1 MGFPPPLMTP
11 EKKKILEVTQKITE
25 LLTGEVPIRCQDVTV
40 YFSMEEWEY
49 IEGHKDLYKD
59 AMMEN
64 QPPLTS
70 PDGYNNG
77 NPPERCP
84 LHYRDSTQEDQD
96 YQGEDLI
103 VVKVEPE
110 EDDPYVTGDE
120 PCKEK
125 EIPPEISTDGQHNL
139 NHEEKPPVVSPG
151 GETEDDVDLTSNSS
165 QECSNTTDVHLL
177 LHSTDP
183 SLDPSNN
190 VRCIPNHSSNIAL
203 CPPPVADQ
211 DLQCSECGQC
221 FSLPDDLL
229 CHQTTRACW
238 ERFES
243 KSGLI
248 GHQKAFGRWKLYSCS
263 QCGKTFSYKHN
274 LVSHQ
279 SIHTGDK
286 PYSCSSCG
294 RRFLKKSNLDAHQR
308 THSGEKPFPCTQCGK
323 SFAQKSTLVRHKR
336 THTGFHPY
344 SCSECGKTF
353 AQKSGLV
360 RHQATHTGAYP
371 YTCSECGKG
380 FTAKSVLLTH
390 QRVHTGEKPFLCSRC
405 GKRFRYKESA
415 DRHRLLRCEVDHP
428 SGR

>member
-1 MGFPPPLMTP
+1 MLLSYVSRELPLVIFSYKVFFIHCTSLAP
-11 EKKKILEVTQKITE
+11 SSVTQLGSGKGDRWF
-25 LLTGEVPIRCQDVTV
+25 LKNVFTGTV
-40 YFSMEEWEY
+40 FP
-49 IEGHKDLYKD
+49 LYLFL
-59 AMMEN
+59 
-64 QPPLTS
+64 P
-70 PDGYNNG
+70 
-77 NPPERCP
+77 
-84 LHYRDSTQEDQD
+84 
-96 YQGEDLI
+96 
-103 VVKVEPE
+103 
-110 EDDPYVTGDE
+110 
-120 PCKEK
+120 
-125 EIPPEISTDGQHNL
+125 DGQHNL
-139 NHEEKPPVVSPG
+139 NHEEKPPVVSTE
-151 GETEDDVDLTSNSS
+151 GETEDDMDLTSNSS
-165 QECSNTTDVHLL
+165 QECSNATDVHPLL
-177 LHSTDP
+177 P
-183 SLDPSNN
+183 SLDPSTTG
-190 VRCIPNHSSNIAL
+190 RCIPKHSTTIAL
-203 CPPPVADQ
+203 CPPPGADG

-221 FSLPDDLL
+221 FSLADDLL

-286 PYSCSSCG
+286 PYSCSACG